1 MSMEQAAQPFAA
13 IYMQCEVARHSH
25 WHGGL

>member
-13 IYMQCEVARHSH
+13 IYLQCGVARDSH
-25 WHGGL
+25 WHGGR